1 MSRNLVAIMTIFQSL
16 GSLIARAG
24 ASPATTDVERAIARA
39 DAARDRGEWQL
50 AAQEYR
56 KVLNQ
61 DATLDDI
68 WVQLGHACKE
78 ADSPTRAIHAYQQAI
93 LRNPHDPERHIHLA
107 HLFKNH
113 GRTDLALDH
122 FLRAIHLGE
131 CRPSEER
138 ELLTLMQRKVGKGE
152 HADLKETVARLDA
165 MPGAVAP
172 TPFLARLRASLA
184 VPDEPSPQN
193 AAGDSRA
200 RPTMVFDISDLIGFW
215 RSARLP
221 TGIQR
226 VQIEAIDAA
235 LAENGGTHIR
245 LCCFTDYRDDW
256 LEVPISTFHQLA
268 GLATSGGDLE
278 DEDWCEAISA
288 VDLHLSLSPPFEF
301 PFGAM
306 LINLGTSWW
315 LQNYFL
321 YVRQAKAERGIR
333 YIPFVHDM
341 IPIKTPEHCTR
352 ELTQDF
358 ISWALGVFEYADHYL
373 VNSESTQRDLQEVAR
388 ILGHEVKD
396 SDVAVIRLNSDFR
409 KPALEQVSEQAL
421 EDWNLAPNGFVLFVS
436 TIESRKGH
444 VDAFEAWSTLIERH
458 GADAVPQL
466 VCVGNRGWLNDRV
479 YERLTKDSALA
490 EKVTLLSRL
499 SDAELALLYRSCRFT
514 IYPSLYEGWGLPVTE
529 SLCYGKVP
537 LISRAASL
545 PEAGGPFAVYVDPAA
560 PAQLADAAEQL
571 IFDDEYRA
579 VLETRI
585 ATDFAPRRW
594 SDLARQIV
602 EELGRFAT
610 ADAQAEAAAA
620 VPTPSARIGFWHPL
634 VRNIST
640 RIWRGMGSAEKY
652 RSSTGWF
659 WPEARGTRIR
669 GATAELRFR
678 LAAAHPPLRL
688 TIALRGDE
696 NERCRYAIAC
706 MGQELR
712 GELEPDATRW
722 VWIDLPDAAAAHD
735 CVVNFSA
742 LPASDGSLPT
752 YFVSGFHLREAAD
765 EKARQDF
772 LEAVTLQNLDVI
784 DAFGQGHQQ
793 SV

>member
-1 MSRNLVAIMTIFQSL
+1 MTILQSL
-16 GSLIARAG
+16 GSLIAPRDASRAQT
-24 ASPATTDVERAIARA
+24 PVEHAIARA
-39 DAARDRGEWQL
+39 DVARDRGEWQL

-56 KVLNQ
+56 KALDD

-78 ADSPTRAIHAYQQAI
+78 AGDPGRAIHAYQQAI
-93 LRNPHDPERHIHLA
+93 LRNPRDPERHVHLA
-107 HLFKNH
+107 HLLKNQ
-113 GRTDLALDH
+113 GRSNQALDH
-122 FLRAIHLGE
+122 FLEAIHQGE

-138 ELLTLMQRKVGKGE
+138 ELLALMQWKVGKGE
-152 HADLKETVARLDA
+152 HAELQAMVAKLDA
-165 MPGAVAP
+165 VPSAVAP
-172 TPFLARLRASLA
+172 TPFLTRLRASLSA
-184 VPDEPSPQN
+184 ANESSPESS
-193 AAGDSRA
+193 AGDDDGQA
-200 RPTMVFDISDLIGFW
+200 TMVFDISDLISFW

-235 LAENGGTHIR
+235 LAEDDGTPIR

-256 LEVPISTFHQLA
+256 LEVPVSAFRELA
-268 GLATSGGDLE
+268 DLATAGGDLE
-278 DEDWCEAISA
+278 GEDWREALSA
-288 VDLHLSLSPPFEF
+288 LDLHLSLKPSFEF

-321 YVRQAKAERGIR
+321 YVRQAKTERGIR

-341 IPIKTPEHCTR
+341 IPIMTPEHCTH

-373 VNSESTQRDLQEVAR
+373 VNSESTKKDLQEVAQ

-396 SDVAVIRLNSDFR
+396 SDVAVIRLDSDFR
-409 KPALEQVSEQAL
+409 KPGLEQLPEQAL
-421 EDWNLAPNGFVLFVS
+421 EDWDLAPNGFVLFVS

-444 VDAFEAWSTLIERH
+444 LDAFEAWSALIERH

-479 YERLTKDSALA
+479 YERLTMDSALA
-490 EKVTLLSRL
+490 QKVTLLSRL
-499 SDAELALLYRSCRFT
+499 SDAELALLYRSCCFT

-545 PEAGGPFAVYVDPAA
+545 PEAGGPFAVYVDPAS
-560 PAQLADAAEQL
+560 PEQLAEAAERL
-571 IFDDEYRA
+571 MLDDAYRA
-579 VLETRI
+579 ALEDRI
-585 ATDFAPRRW
+585 ASDFAPRRW

-602 EELGRFAT
+602 AELGKFAV
-610 ADAQAEAAAA
+610 ADAQSGSVEAL
-620 VPTPSARIGFWHPL
+620 PTPPAHIGCWHPL
-634 VRNIST
+634 VRNTST
-640 RIWRGMGSAEKY
+640 RIWRAMNSTEKY
-652 RSSTGWF
+652 RSSLGWF

-669 GATAELRFR
+669 RSTGELRFR
-678 LAAAHPPLRL
+678 LAGAHPPLRL
-688 TIALRGDE
+688 MIALRGDE

-706 MGQELR
+706 AEEELN
-712 GELEPDATRW
+712 GELELDATRW
-722 VWIDLPDAAAAHD
+722 VWFDLPGAAAAHD
-735 CVVNFSA
+735 CTVIFSA
-742 LPASDGSLPT
+742 LPAPDGGLPT
-752 YFVSGFHLREAAD
+752 YFVSGFHLRDLAD
-765 EKARQDF
+765 EKAREDF
-772 LEAVTLQNLDVI
+772 LEAVTLRRLDVL
-784 DAFGQGHQQ
+784 DAFGERRQQ
-793 SV
+793 AN